1 MGSRGDSKKSDIRR
15 AAYRCFKQQGYHA
28 TTVDTICKDAGI
40 SKGSFYWHYESKHF
54 VFLDILDQWSRQ
66 VMAEIIG
73 QFEEALATQTD
84 RMTAVSQALE
94 REFHRGRAIVPLWLE
109 FSAHAGR
116 DAEIQASLGRFYRRA
131 RAAIAEMLR
140 PVVQH
145 ALTESELQGV
155 AATIFGAYIGL
166 MIQELSDP
174 DLADATRAMH
184 QFMSALESSL
194 PSAHPPAVVAV
205 VPAEEPAGPVGS
217 RADERELEDWL
228 HGQTRRVVKTVAEL
242 RELIL
247 AAAPACEE
255 RIIRGWKV
263 LAYDLGGLIFHI
275 KPKAEAVL
283 LAFYDGAALEDP
295 SGLLVGSGKGR
306 RHVVVK
312 ADGRIPV
319 AAIKGLLHAALAR
332 RRAVEPHAAG

>member
-1 MGSRGDSKKSDIRR
+1 MGNRGDQKKSDIRQS
-15 AAYRCFKQQGYHA
+15 AYRCFRQQGYHA
-28 TTVDTICKDAGI
+28 TTVDAICKDAGI

-73 QFEEALATQTD
+73 QFEEALALQETD
-84 RMTAVSQALE
+84 RMTAVSLSLE

-109 FSAHAGR
+109 FSAHAAR

-145 ALTESELQGV
+145 ALTEAELQGV

-174 DLADATRAMH
+174 DLGDATRAMQ
-184 QFMSALESSL
+184 QFMSALQSSL
-194 PSAHPPAVVAV
+194 PSSPSPSDLAT
-205 VPAEEPAGPVGS
+205 VPATTAATASTGV
-217 RADERELEDWL
+217 RAEEREIDDWL
-228 HGQTRRVVKTVAEL
+228 HGQSRRVRKASAEL
-242 RELIL
+242 REMVLSV
-247 AAAPACEE
+247 APRCDE

-263 LAYDLGGLIFHI
+263 LAYDLGGLLFHI
-275 KPKAEAVL
+275 KPKSDEVL
-283 LAFYDGAALEDP
+283 LAFYDGAQLEDP
-295 SGLLVGSGKGR
+295 LGLLEGSGKGR
-306 RHVVVK
+306 RHVVVSP
-312 ADGRIPV
+312 DGRLPV
-319 AAIKGLLHAALAR
+319 AALRSLLMAALGLR
-332 RRAVEPHAAG
+332 EAAMAS